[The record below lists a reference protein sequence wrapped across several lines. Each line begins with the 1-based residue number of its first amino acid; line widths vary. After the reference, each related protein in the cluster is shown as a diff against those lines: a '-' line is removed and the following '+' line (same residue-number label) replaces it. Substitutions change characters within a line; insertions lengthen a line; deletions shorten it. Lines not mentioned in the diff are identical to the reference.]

1 MVQAHKVKQLE
12 PYPTILRAKGTAFV
26 ESVSRFGSMFG
37 TFIFPIIL
45 ANFGLNNT
53 MLFLA
58 AVPILGLIIT
68 TVIKWEPVGKDVEHE
83 DQYIE
88 KV

>member
-1 MVQAHKVKQLE
+1 
-12 PYPTILRAKGTAFV
+12 
-26 ESVSRFGSMFG
+26 MFG

-58 AVPILGLIIT
+58 AVPVLGLIIT

-88 KV
+88 KI